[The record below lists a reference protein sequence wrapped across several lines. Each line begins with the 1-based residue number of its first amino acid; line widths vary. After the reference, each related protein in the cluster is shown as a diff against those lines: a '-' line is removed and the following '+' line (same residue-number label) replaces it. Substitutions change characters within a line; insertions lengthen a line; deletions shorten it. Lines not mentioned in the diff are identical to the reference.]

1 MYQSNTNLSAGNL
14 QSWWKRLGQ
23 LLSLG
28 CIVNNQGVQVLG
40 TSDLELRL
48 LEGSALSVQLV
59 VDLNGSLLDVSSS
72 GKLNKLLDISYFS
85 LYKIA

>member
-28 CIVNNQGVQVLG
+28 CIVNNQSVQVLG

-48 LEGSALSVQLV
+48 LEGSSFSIQLV
-59 VDLNGSLLDVSSS
+59 VDLNGGLLNVSSS
-72 GKLNKLLDISYFS
+72 GKLNKLLDIGYFS
-85 LYKIA
+85 LQ